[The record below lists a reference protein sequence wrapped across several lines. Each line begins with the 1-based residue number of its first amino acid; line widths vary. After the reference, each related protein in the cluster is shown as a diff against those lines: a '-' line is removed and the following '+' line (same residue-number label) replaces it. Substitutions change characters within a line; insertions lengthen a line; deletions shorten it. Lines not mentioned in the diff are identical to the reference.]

1 MKWLMFMSLEKQKL
15 KSNKEVIVM
24 KQETVS
30 KFLIMITVLC
40 MLNVF
45 VAVGE
50 AGTAAGLPW
59 EAALTTLSNS
69 LTGPVAFA
77 LGLFMIVCGFCAIAF
92 TGADMGGWVRWVAMA
107 AILAGML
114 GAAPTVLDLFGL
126 TASIV
131 K

>member
-1 MKWLMFMSLEKQKL
+1 MKKTYAGM
-15 KSNKEVIVM
+15 
-24 KQETVS
+24 
-30 KFLIMITVLC
+30 IMIWALLWIATVFC
-40 MLNVF
+40 TM
-45 VAVGE
+45 AQ

-59 EAALTTLSNS
+59 ETALVTLSNS

-114 GAAPTVLDLFGL
+114 GAAPTVLNLFGL
-126 TASIV
+126 NAAMV
-131 K
+131 L